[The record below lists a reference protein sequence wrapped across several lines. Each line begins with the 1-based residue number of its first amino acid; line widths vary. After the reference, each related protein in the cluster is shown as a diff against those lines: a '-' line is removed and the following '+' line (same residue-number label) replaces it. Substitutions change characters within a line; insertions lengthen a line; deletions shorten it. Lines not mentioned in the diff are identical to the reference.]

1 MNENENKIYQ
11 KMWNAV
17 KAILMGTFLN
27 IALNTHVRKEDRSTL
42 K

>member
-17 KAILMGTFLN
+17 KTILMGTFLN

-42 K
+42 Q